1 MIQFF
6 LSAVLILVI
15 CKWVEIIDICKVE
28 EMTQLK
34 DNTFSD
40 DSNLGTIIEK
50 YVISLEIFLKHKRTN
65 QIILIVFLV
74 SSFMLLID
82 DQLKYWFRFDVPDP
96 NTMSGIVVVRIIMR
110 VSRFIVIVW
119 IAVVFFNT

>member
-1 MIQFF
+1 
-6 LSAVLILVI
+6 
-15 CKWVEIIDICKVE
+15 
-28 EMTQLK
+28 
-34 DNTFSD
+34 
-40 DSNLGTIIEK
+40 
-50 YVISLEIFLKHKRTN
+50 
-65 QIILIVFLV
+65 
-74 SSFMLLID
+74 MLLID